1 MLSTVLALT
10 HVKLGLTLNP
20 RGGKELRSYQSVLIL
35 KPDFDEAQVG
45 ECLEKITDLIKS
57 HGGAILKV
65 DKWGKKRLAYK
76 VKKNRFGYYLNI
88 YHTCENE
95 QAPSLEA
102 KYKLYEAIIK
112 FMVLRLDDK
121 ELERAMGNGEESEE
135 VAAGSDAVK
144 STEDAS
150 AGAEKSTEEVAAAA
164 STDAEKSAEDAPAG
178 EEKKEGDE

>member
-20 RGGKELRSYQSVLIL
+20 RGGKELRPYQSVLIL

-57 HGGAILKV
+57 HGGACLKV

-95 QAPSLEA
+95 KVPSLEA

-121 ELERAMGNGEESEE
+121 ELERAMGNGEEAEEVAAGAEAEKSTKDASSEE
-135 VAAGSDAVK
+135 VAAG
-144 STEDAS
+144 
-150 AGAEKSTEEVAAAA
+150 AG
-164 STDAEKSAEDAPAG
+164 AEKSAEDASAG